1 VLHLAFD
8 ILSAA
13 ALIGGGLAV
22 QFARGPSARRPPVV
36 IPLIHGALGIT
47 GLALLL
53 IVIRHGIPSTG
64 TGTGN
69 FGTVAAGFFCVALL
83 LGLLIAIGS
92 WRRGRPGGLLVAT
105 HASLAIAGVVLLLT
119 LVSLG

>member
-1 VLHLAFD
+1 MLDIAFYVLAT
-8 ILSAA
+8 A

-22 QFARGPSARRPPVV
+22 QFARGPSVRRPAVV
-36 IPLIHGALGIT
+36 ISLIHGALGIA

-53 IVIRHGIPSTG
+53 VVVRHGIPSTG

-69 FGTVAAGFFCVALL
+69 FGTAAAGFCCVALL
-83 LGLLIAIGS
+83 LGLMIAIGN

>member
-1 VLHLAFD
+1 MLDMAFYVLT
-8 ILSAA
+8 AA

-22 QFARGPSARRPPVV
+22 HFARGPSLRRPPAL
-36 IPLIHGALGIT
+36 IPLVHGALGVA

-53 IVIRHGIPSTG
+53 IVVRHGISSTG
-64 TGTGN
+64 TGTGD
-69 FGTVAAGFFCVALL
+69 FGNIAAGFFCVALL
-83 LGLLIAIGS
+83 LGVLIAIAS
-92 WRRGRPGGLLVAT
+92 WRRGRAGGLLVAT